1 MAVVIE
7 KPPLWRR
14 VAPVLQGYDGP
25 FLLAVLLLAG
35 IGLGVMYSVGHDVDG
50 RFVAHARNM
59 AIAAGVMF
67 VAAQVPPPS
76 ATTLDTLVVT
86 ADVLDRDDSR
96 PGTVSTATKTALD
109 PKDVPQTINTL
120 EMSKSKV
127 YGLNDLSVLLDGTN
141 RFQTGQFFSFSG
153 GWST

>member
-67 VAAQVPPPS
+67 VAA
-76 ATTLDTLVVT
+76 VVI
-86 ADVLDRDDSR
+86 
-96 PGTVSTATKTALD
+96 GGALLYRL
-109 PKDVPQTINTL
+109 KI
-120 EMSKSKV
+120 
-127 YGLNDLSVLLDGTN
+127 
-141 RFQTGQFFSFSG
+141 RHQTGVLAEHAAAVAAHPASNDPRYDAAEDAVPANAAMA
-153 GWST
+153 TEA